1 MERLGRLQNQRN
13 MAAKSLLGLNLILLL
28 VGIGASPARA
38 QAAAEAAAATASS
51 GATAA
56 SSTAVLPKK
65 DKPDVSPHLQ
75 ASSGPPAEVS
85 NRQNF
90 EEHAGTTPGKL
101 MLRSS
106 PTDAKIFIN
115 GLYLGH
121 APLLLLLAPG
131 KYKVEMRGSRQEFGH
146 RTIVVAPDETREAVF
161 TLAPLYPFKVSTQ

>member
-1 MERLGRLQNQRN
+1 MKRLGRLQNHRN
-13 MAAKSLLGLNLILLL
+13 TAAQCLLGLSLIVLL
-28 VGIGASPARA
+28 VGIGASPVRA
-38 QAAAEAAAATASS
+38 QAAAETAAATASS
-51 GATAA
+51 GATA
-56 SSTAVLPKK
+56 SSSAAVLPKK
-65 DKPDVSPHLQ
+65 DKSVASPHLP
-75 ASSGPPAEVS
+75 ASSGPPAEVA

-115 GLYLGH
+115 GLYVGH

-146 RTIVVAPDETREAVF
+146 RTIVVAPDETREAAF
-161 TLAPLYPFKVSTQ
+161 SLAPLYPFKVSTQ

>member
-1 MERLGRLQNQRN
+1 
-13 MAAKSLLGLNLILLL
+13 MAARCLLELSLIVLL
-28 VGIGASPARA
+28 VSIGASPVRA

-65 DKPDVSPHLQ
+65 DKSEVSPHLT
-75 ASSGPPAEVS
+75 ASSGPPAEVA

-115 GLYLGH
+115 GLYVGH

-131 KYKVEMRGSRQEFGH
+131 KYKVEMRGSRQEFGQ

-161 TLAPLYPFKVSTQ
+161 SLAPLYPFKVSTQ